1 MLKIFS
7 KSDIGLVR
15 KSNEDACK
23 SGILPDGAAWAV
35 VCDGMG
41 GVNGGD
47 VASGIAVERI
57 SEQILSG
64 YSSEI
69 GGEGIRNLISEA
81 VLNANDAVHS
91 RAGTDRALSGMGT
104 TVVVAVVSCDMA
116 HIAHAGDSRA
126 YLITPDGIRQLTTDH
141 SMVQEMVDKGD
152 LTAQQAKTHPQK
164 NIITRALGVDSFLQ
178 VDYCAVPFST
188 GSRLLICTDGLT
200 NYVDGDQIF
209 LLAKES
215 DAEDLTTRLV
225 ALAKQAGGN
234 DNITVTVIENDPLRS

>member
-23 SGILPDGAAWAV
+23 SGLLPDGAAWAV

-47 VASGIAVERI
+47 VASGIAVDRI
-57 SEQILSG
+57 SEQIVSG
-64 YSSEI
+64 YSAEI
-69 GGEGIRNLISEA
+69 SASDIRNLISDA
-81 VLNANDAVHS
+81 IRNANDAV
-91 RAGTDRALSGMGT
+91 RAKAGADESLNGMGT
-104 TVVVAVVSCDMA
+104 TVVVAVVSNGVA

-126 YLITPDGIRQLTTDH
+126 YLITPEEIRQLTTDH

-152 LTAQQAKTHPQK
+152 LTAQEAKTHPQK

-178 VDYCAVPFST
+178 TDYCEIPFPA

-200 NYVDGDQIF
+200 NNVEEEQIF
-209 LLAKES
+209 LLAKEL
-215 DAEDLTTRLV
+215 DADELTARLV
-225 ALAKQAGGN
+225 ALAKQAGGS
-234 DNITVTVIENDPLRS
+234 DNITVTVIEN

>member
-7 KSDIGLVR
+7 KSDVGLVR

-41 GVNGGD
+41 GANGGD
-47 VASGIAVERI
+47 VASGIAVDRI

-64 YSSEI
+64 YSAEMGAADI
-69 GGEGIRNLISEA
+69 QNLISDA
-81 VLNANDAVHS
+81 VLSANDAVHA
-91 RAGTDRALSGMGT
+91 RAGADDALSGMGT
-104 TVVVAVVSCDMA
+104 TVVVTVVSRGVA

-126 YLITPDGIRQLTTDH
+126 YLIAPDGVRQLTTDH

-152 LTAQQAKTHPQK
+152 LTAQEAKKHPQK

-178 VDYCAVPFST
+178 ADYCEVPFPA
-188 GSRLLICTDGLT
+188 GNRLLICTDGLT
-200 NYVDGDQIF
+200 NYVDEEQIF
-209 LLAKES
+209 LLARES
-215 DAEDLTTRLV
+215 DADDLTARLV
-225 ALAKQAGGN
+225 ALAKQSGGS
-234 DNITVTVIENDPLRS
+234 DNITVTVIEN

>member
-1 MLKIFS
+1 MLRIFS

-47 VASGIAVERI
+47 VASSIAVDRI
-57 SEQILSG
+57 SQQILSG
-64 YSSEI
+64 YSPEI
-69 GGEGIRNLISEA
+69 GAEGIQNLISDA
-81 VLNANDAVHS
+81 VLNANDEVHA
-91 RAGTDRALSGMGT
+91 RAGADETLSGMGT
-104 TVVVAVVSCDMA
+104 TVVVAVVSRGTA

-126 YLITPDGIRQLTTDH
+126 YLITPDDIRQLTTDH

-152 LTAQQAKTHPQK
+152 LTAQEAKKHPQK

-178 VDYCAVPFST
+178 ADYCEVPFT
-188 GSRLLICTDGLT
+188 ADSRLLICTDGLT
-200 NYVDGDQIF
+200 NSVDEEQIF

-215 DAEDLTTRLV
+215 DADDLTARLI
-225 ALAKQAGGN
+225 ALAKQAGGS
-234 DNITVTVIENDPLRS
+234 DNITVTVIEN

>member
-15 KSNEDACK
+15 QSNEDACN

-41 GVNGGD
+41 GINGGG
-47 VASGIAVERI
+47 VASSIAVDRI
-57 SEQILSG
+57 SGQILSG
-64 YSSEI
+64 YSEEI
-69 GGEGIRNLISEA
+69 GEVGIQNLISDA
-81 VLNANDAVHS
+81 VLSANDAVHA
-91 RAGTDRALSGMGT
+91 RAGADEALTGMGT
-104 TVVVAVVSCDMA
+104 TVVVAVVSRGIA

-126 YLITPDGIRQLTTDH
+126 YLITPDEIRQLTTDH

-152 LTAQQAKTHPQK
+152 LTVQEAKKHPQK

-178 VDYCAVPFST
+178 VDYCEVPFSAA
-188 GSRLLICTDGLT
+188 SRLLICTDGLT
-200 NYVDGDQIF
+200 NYLDEEQIF

-215 DAEDLTTRLV
+215 DADDLAARLV
-225 ALAKQAGGN
+225 SLAKQAGGS
-234 DNITVTVIENDPLRS
+234 DNITVTVIEN